1 METNRTISAAAIEA
15 ARIIA
20 EKIPH
25 SFGFLQ
31 GQEFVPIIQAAI
43 DEAVDVANKQI
54 KVLERMLTEG
64 DKEAESRPAQ
74 EKCPRCEGTRLIQ
87 TSDGVANCPNCNAES
102 RPAQEVDEVG
112 KQIVLEIYR
121 NIKTEEEAKAAIEA
135 HKIKAE
141 DTPS

>member
-1 METNRTISAAAIEA
+1 MGINRSRTMETNRTISAAAIVA

-31 GQEFVPIIQAAI
+31 GREFVPIIQAAI

-64 DKEAESRPAQ
+64 DKE
-74 EKCPRCEGTRLIQ
+74 
-87 TSDGVANCPNCNAES
+87 AES